1 MAENIL
7 MPKYRKNKK
16 PVRVRKPSRPIDGI
30 NHRLLR
36 EQAAAAAV
44 AVVEQVEEQ
53 VEELEQAVDD
63 NAAPTRDELTT
74 KAKEPGVKF
83 NARTSDETL
92 LERIE
97 EALKES

>member
-1 MAENIL
+1 MEQNIL
-7 MPKYRKNKK
+7 APKYRKNRK

-36 EQAAAAAV
+36 EQAAAV
-44 AVVEQVEEQ
+44 AVVEQV
-53 VEELEQAVDD
+53 VEVVTEVVND

-74 KAKEPGVKF
+74 KAKELGVKF

-92 LERIE
+92 LERID